1 MAEDKRKKKNL
12 QDKVAGDV
20 GAATV
25 WVSAP
30 LSRRGLTLPDICG
43 PLF

>member
-1 MAEDKRKKKNL
+1 MAEDKRKKNL
-12 QDKVAGDV
+12 QDKVEGDV
-20 GAATV
+20 GVTTV

-30 LSRRGLTLPDICG
+30 LSLRGLTLPDICG